1 MQSNHETLGDIIK
14 SARQKADIT
23 IEDLASR
30 VNITERYLYRI
41 ENEGKKPSFDVL
53 YKLIREL
60 SILPDSIFYPE
71 KLTQDSEAENLVR
84 MMYNCDERSM
94 QIIKATIK
102 AALDSQ
108 QKNRKEPM
116 AVRFLTGSSALRLC
130 VWLFDDKNM
139 QFFRSDQ
146 ALLFTFRAVER
157 IID

>member
-60 SILPDSIFYPE
+60 SILPDSIFYTE

-84 MMYNCDERSM
+84 MMYSCDERSM
-94 QIIKATIK
+94 AIIKATIK
-102 AALDSQ
+102 AAIESQ
-108 QKNRKEPM
+108 PK
-116 AVRFLTGSSALRLC
+116 
-130 VWLFDDKNM
+130 D
-139 QFFRSDQ
+139 
-146 ALLFTFRAVER
+146 
-157 IID
+157 

>member
-71 KLTQDSEAENLVR
+71 KLTQDSEAENPVR
-84 MMYNCDERSM
+84 MMYSCDERSM
-94 QIIKATIK
+94 AIIKATIK
-102 AALDSQ
+102 AAIESQ
-108 QKNRKEPM
+108 PKE
-116 AVRFLTGSSALRLC
+116 
-130 VWLFDDKNM
+130 
-139 QFFRSDQ
+139 
-146 ALLFTFRAVER
+146 
-157 IID
+157 

>member
-60 SILPDSIFYPE
+60 SILPDSSFYPE

-108 QKNRKEPM
+108 QKK
-116 AVRFLTGSSALRLC
+116 
-130 VWLFDDKNM
+130 
-139 QFFRSDQ
+139 
-146 ALLFTFRAVER
+146 
-157 IID
+157 